1 MFETR
6 KFPSRAGRSTR
17 RNATGDATGADPIRD
32 TRVVPSRWEF
42 TCWLARMC
50 LIFAAAAFPTLG
62 SSSVDVL
69 AQERWKESSTS
80 DGWSSQKLSKLFHGE
95 GGTLADF
102 DGDGQCDVAAGYQL
116 FFGPDFK
123 ATAKL
128 YDSNPYNIN
137 GYSEYFFDFDYD
149 IDADG
154 DPDVLIV
161 GFPGAPSHW
170 YRNPGKESARKGMW
184 ERFTVLEV
192 TDNESPMFEDL
203 TGDGKP
209 ELLCCTG
216 GHFGYAEIPKNPTDG
231 WIFRAVSEPG
241 PYQRF
246 THGIG
251 LGDVNDD
258 GFRDVLSKDG
268 WWENPGQSTSKA
280 WIFHPVAFSGP
291 GGAQMYAV
299 DLDGDKI
306 SEVVTSLAAHSYG
319 LAVYKKRPGEKEYQW
334 DRIDIMTDKAETSA
348 TGLAISQLHAVAVA
362 DMDGDSKPDILT
374 GKRFWAHNGNDP
386 GENELPLLVWF
397 KPIVVAGGLK
407 FEPNII
413 DDDSGVGTQVTVEDV
428 NGDGKLDVLSSSKR
442 GVHVLVQVPTKDSVS
457 GTKRKG
463 LGNDSRS
470 SVTSSEV
477 ARESILINDPLG
489 GFRPAWSKSEPMNM
503 DFETGDL
510 RDWKGLGGAFF
521 NQPVIG
527 DVVAAR
533 GKGEKSGQQGEHWI
547 GSSEIGTDVA
557 MGTLTSRPF
566 LLNQPYLSF
575 LIGGGDSPQ
584 TRVEL
589 VDQATQK
596 VLHSE
601 RGKNSDTMDRRVI
614 DAKEWLGKSI
624 YVRIVDESREGWG
637 HIQFDDLR
645 FHVSKPEN

>member
-1 MFETR
+1 MYRIFDVFDSKLSESQIRQLNFVHSLERGASYGR
-6 KFPSRAGRSTR
+6 KIPS
-17 RNATGDATGADPIRD
+17 IRFYI
-32 TRVVPSRWEF
+32 RKVIAVLS
-42 TCWLARMC
+42 L
-50 LIFAAAAFPTLG
+50 
-62 SSSVDVL
+62 VL
-69 AQERWKESSTS
+69 AIAGGGSIGVVAQTTGQESSTAE
-80 DGWSSQKLSKLFHGE
+80 GWSRQKLSKLFHGE

-102 DGDGQCDVAAGYQL
+102 DADGHCDVVAGYQM

-123 ATAKL
+123 TTTKL
-128 YDSNPYNIN
+128 FDSNPYNIN

-154 DPDVLIV
+154 DSDVLVV

-170 YRNPGKESARKGMW
+170 YRNPGKESARNGMW

-209 ELLCCTG
+209 ELLCCNN
-216 GHFGYAEIPKNPTDG
+216 GHFGYAEIPKDPTEA
-231 WIFRAVSEPG
+231 WAFRPVSEPG

-268 WWENPGQSTSKA
+268 WWENPGQPTGSA
-280 WIFHPVAFSGP
+280 WIFHPAAFSGP

-306 SEVVTSLAAHSYG
+306 SEVVTSLAAHAYG

-334 DRIDIMTDKAETSA
+334 DRIDVMTDKAETSP
-348 TGLAISQLHAVAVA
+348 TGLAISQLHAVAIA
-362 DMDGDSKPDILT
+362 DMDGDGQLNILT

-386 GENELPLLVWF
+386 GENELPMLVWF
-397 KPIVVAGGLK
+397 RPVSVAGGLK
-407 FEPNII
+407 FEPHVI
-413 DDDSGVGTQVTVEDV
+413 DEDSGVGTQVSVEDI

-442 GVHVLVQVPTKDSVS
+442 GVHILVQLP
-457 GTKRKG
+457 
-463 LGNDSRS
+463 S
-470 SVTSSEV
+470 SVASEAV
-477 ARESILINDPLG
+477 DKKLEHKNAGLARESIRIEDPIG
-489 GFRPAWSKSEPMNM
+489 GFRPAWSNTEPMNF
-503 DFETGDL
+503 DFESGDL

-521 NQPVIG
+521 NQPVFG
-527 DVVAAR
+527 DTVAAR
-533 GKGEKSGQQGEHWI
+533 GKGEKSGQQGQYWI

-566 LLNQPYLSF
+566 LLSQPFLSF
-575 LIGGGDSPQ
+575 LVGGGESPA
-584 TRVEL
+584 TRIEL
-589 VDQATQK
+589 VDGDTNT
-596 VLHSE
+596 VLHTE
-601 RGKNSDTMDRRVI
+601 RGRNSDTMERRFI
-614 DAKEWLGKSI
+614 DAQAWVGKSV
-624 YVRIVDESREGWG
+624 YVRIIDESREGWG

-645 FHVSKPEN
+645 LHPSKPEK